1 MSELKHQNS
10 EIYPR
15 KTPDCRYDVAR
26 QEWDRRIGSKVVLIA
41 QLKIAIIVVF
51 IFAVSACCVAWYYA
65 NRSVVLPYI
74 VQVDSKTGAV
84 ITVDKLAE
92 QTKPNAAGVEYFVWR
107 ILKNTRTIPKDII
120 VYRNNWQEVYTFL
133 DTQTSQKF
141 NDMAIREN
149 HKEKIENGKTS
160 TLMLKNITP
169 LAGKE
174 DTYNVRWQEI
184 HYGRDGKKEGE
195 YELEAYFTV
204 NFVTPQAESIH
215 INPYGLRIT
224 DFSISQ
230 ER

>member
-1 MSELKHQNS
+1 MSDLKHKNS
-10 EIYPR
+10 EIESR
-15 KTPDCRYDVAR
+15 ETPDCKYDAAR
-26 QEWDRRIGSKVVLIA
+26 QKWDNRMGSKVVLIT
-41 QLKIAIIVVF
+41 QLKITIIAVF
-51 IFAVSACCVAWYYA
+51 AFAVLASGAAWYFA

-107 ILKNTRTIPKDII
+107 IIKNTRTIPKDII
-120 VYRNNWQEVYTFL
+120 VYKNNWQEVYAFL
-133 DTQTSQKF
+133 DSQTSQKF
-141 NDMAIREN
+141 NDMAIRED

-169 LAGKE
+169 LAGKD
-174 DTYNVRWQEI
+174 DTYNVRWQEV
-184 HYGRDGKKEGE
+184 HYGRDGKKTGE

-204 NFVTPQAESIH
+204 NFVTPQADTIH